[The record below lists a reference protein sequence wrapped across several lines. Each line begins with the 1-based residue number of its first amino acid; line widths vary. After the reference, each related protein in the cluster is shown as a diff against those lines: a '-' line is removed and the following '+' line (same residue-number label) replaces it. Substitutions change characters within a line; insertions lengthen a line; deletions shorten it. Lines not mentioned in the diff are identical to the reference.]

1 MPVRSLLTP
10 CLKISFMY
18 ATSQRSCFD
27 ECEVRETVADL
38 HVLSIILLKSAG
50 DSKCARARQQASEAC
65 MPLVIH
71 PGTPAPRSPDEALCC
86 AVVLV
91 VCGVISSIPTRLMR
105 NYAVF
110 AASWLAVG
118 GIIVFVLLLVTA
130 WPLQPANFVLTAFTR
145 DQKSAMG
152 IPNDV

>member
-1 MPVRSLLTP
+1 M
-10 CLKISFMY
+10 
-18 ATSQRSCFD
+18 
-27 ECEVRETVADL
+27 
-38 HVLSIILLKSAG
+38 
-50 DSKCARARQQASEAC
+50 
-65 MPLVIH
+65 
-71 PGTPAPRSPDEALCC
+71 
-86 AVVLV
+86 LV

-130 WPLQPANFVLTAFTR
+130 WPLQPPSFVFTAFTR
-145 DQKSAMG
+145 EQKSAMG